1 MPTQIF
7 PVLSAAPVS
16 VCPGRV
22 STDDNLTG
30 LLEKKWLK
38 SKVHMGKQDI
48 LNVLGPIKKTLI

>member
-1 MPTQIF
+1 M
-7 PVLSAAPVS
+7 LSAAPVS

-38 SKVHMGKQDI
+38 SKVHMGKRDT
-48 LNVLGPIKKTLI
+48 LNVLGPIKKNLI